1 MGLYATVASL
11 EAEYGVKEI
20 RTLSNIGVN
29 SGSATTYEDRV
40 NAVIVRQEAIANSFL
55 SRYLN
60 DGSPNPLLTNPI
72 VITIVHRLVRKALD
86 QQDSREGVY
95 QDYQEA
101 MKWLMDIQ
109 SGKMNLGLTALGTKQ
124 GAVESSMSASNE
136 TGAFTQERLNGY
148 TDNGQLQR
156 GRGRRYGY

>member
-11 EAEYGVKEI
+11 EAEYGAKEI

-29 SGSATTYEDRV
+29 SGSSTTYEDRI

-55 SRYLN
+55 YRYLN

-72 VITIVHRLVRKALD
+72 VITIIHRLVRKALD
-86 QQDSREGVY
+86 QQDPRESVY
-95 QDYQEA
+95 EDYKEA
-101 MKWLMDIQ
+101 MRWLQDIQ
-109 SGKMNLGLTALGTKQ
+109 SGKMNLGLTATGTKQ
-124 GAVESSMSASNE
+124 QPVESSVSVSSE
-136 TGAFTQERLNGY
+136 TGAFTTERLAGY

-156 GRGRRYGY
+156 GRYFGY